1 MRDITDQCSSNTT
14 IGCDEANAKMAAMG
28 MDENYWYQENITA
41 LCTAR
46 CRGSMSNWLD
56 LVGTDC
62 ATDTVTQ
69 AGIVVQAKAIALQ
82 YTHAFD
88 LACLRSS

>member
-1 MRDITDQCSSNTT
+1 
-14 IGCDEANAKMAAMG
+14 MAAMG
-28 MDENYWYQENITA
+28 IDENYWYQENITA
-41 LCTAR
+41 MCTVR
-46 CRGSMSNWLD
+46 FRSTLSNWLS

-69 AGIVVQAKAIALQ
+69 NGIVVQAKAIALQ
-82 YTHAFD
+82 YTDAFD